1 MTFLVTSINGTYET
15 TVRREL
21 DHLVETPDNLP
32 QMFSALVDH
41 LLEKQII
48 QPEDLT
54 NIFNTYRT
62 YTKLPE

>member
-1 MTFLVTSINGTYET
+1 MKLLVTTINGTHGT
-15 TVRREL
+15 TVCSEL
-21 DHLVETPDNLP
+21 DHLVATRNDLT
-32 QMFSALVDH
+32 QMFSALINH

>member
-1 MTFLVTSINGTYET
+1 MNILVTSINGTHET
-15 TVRREL
+15 TVREEL
-21 DHLVETPDNLP
+21 DFLVETSDNLTP
-32 QMFSALVDH
+32 MFSALLDH

-54 NIFNTYRT
+54 NILNTYRT

>member
-1 MTFLVTSINGTYET
+1 MKLLVTSINGTYET
-15 TVRREL
+15 TVRHEL
-21 DHLVETPDNLP
+21 DHLIESPDNLP
-32 QMFSALVDH
+32 QMFSSLIDH